1 MHTLRQTHMSCHG
14 LFSQEYGNMYARMYL
29 CIHVNMPSHVC
40 IYVHVHEMRLCMLQG
55 VKETPDDFYVWQFLG
70 TLTIQGEGKYTIC
83 TKSDDGCEQMI
94 FFCI

>member
-1 MHTLRQTHMSCHG
+1 
-14 LFSQEYGNMYARMYL
+14 
-29 CIHVNMPSHVC
+29 
-40 IYVHVHEMRLCMLQG
+40 MRLCMLQG